1 MTTHYDRL
9 YEEQFWQVL
18 KEGCPTIGQDVRTVW
33 NDNGVKTPAHT
44 IEYLNKQLRFES
56 GAVPILTSK
65 YVAWKLAI
73 KEMFWI
79 WVKKSNVVK
88 SLRILNGT
96 NKTVWD
102 EWERP
107 DGTIGH
113 AYGWQLKNK
122 KRKFYYKGSFNDLHL
137 EPNCSYTGGND
148 EKGKWVELDQVD
160 YLINSLIQNP
170 TSRRI
175 KTTLWCVEDLDDM
188 SLEPCV
194 YETHWQTQRGELH
207 LTVNVRSNDL
217 GLGQPFNVFQYYILQ
232 CMVAQ
237 VTDLKIGS
245 LVFNIDNVHVY
256 DRHIMPMI
264 QQMQNETYRTPE
276 LWIDPKVKSFYD
288 FTPDSFKLRFY
299 DDEVKLPRVK
309 LQVAE

>member
-9 YEEQFWQVL
+9 YEEQFWQIL
-18 KEGCPTIGQDVRTVW
+18 KEGCPTVGQDVRARW

-56 GAVPILTSK
+56 GAVPILTTK
-65 YVAWKLAI
+65 YVYWKSAI

-79 WVKKSNVVK
+79 WVWKSNVVND
-88 SLRILNGT
+88 LRKLNGT
-96 NKTVWD
+96 EKTVWS
-102 EWERP
+102 EWEQK

-122 KRKFYYKGSFNDLHL
+122 FRRLPKTKVIEEMIESGFFSSNIKIRTYF
-137 EPNCSYTGGND
+137 
-148 EKGKWVELDQVD
+148 VELDQVD
-160 YLINSLIQNP
+160 YLLYMLKTNP

-175 KTTLWCVEDLDDM
+175 KTTLWCVEDLDNM

-217 GLGQPFNVFQYYILQ
+217 GLGQPFNVFQYYVLQ

-237 VTDLKIGS
+237 VTGLKIGS

-256 DRHIMPMI
+256 DRHIMPML

-288 FTPDSFKLRFY
+288 FTTESFALRFY
-299 DDEVKLPRVK
+299 DEPKLPRIN

>member
-9 YEEQFWQVL
+9 YEEQFWQIL

-33 NDNGVKTPAHT
+33 NDKGVKTPAHT

-65 YVAWKLAI
+65 YVYWKLAI

-79 WVKKSNVVK
+79 WVLKSNVVND
-88 SLRILNGT
+88 LRMLNGT
-96 NKTVWD
+96 PKTVWS
-102 EWERP
+102 EWELP

-122 KRKFYYKGSFNDLHL
+122 KRKVKITKEL
-137 EPNCSYTGGND
+137 EEMALNGELGLLDFTPL
-148 EKGKWVELDQVD
+148 GKDYVELDQVN
-160 YLINSLIQNP
+160 YLLYTLKTNP

-217 GLGQPFNVFQYYILQ
+217 GLGQPFNVFQYYVLQ

-237 VTDLKIGS
+237 VTGLKIGS

-256 DRHIMPMI
+256 DRHIMPML

-288 FTPDSFKLRFY
+288 FTPESFALRFY
-299 DDEVKLPRVK
+299 DEPKLPRIN

>member
-9 YEEQFWQVL
+9 YEEQFWQIL
-18 KEGCPTIGQDVRTVW
+18 KDGCPTIGQDVRTRW
-33 NDNGVKTPAHT
+33 NDDGVKTPAHT
-44 IEYLNKQLRFES
+44 IELLNKQLRFES

-65 YVAWKLAI
+65 YVYWKLAI

-79 WVKKSNVVK
+79 WVYKSNNVYD
-88 SLRILNGT
+88 LMTINGT
-96 NKTVWD
+96 TKTVWN
-102 EWERP
+102 EWKRP
-107 DGTIGH
+107 DGTIGK

-122 KRKFYYKGSFNDLHL
+122 TRKVPKTKEIEEMIENGFFSSNLGYGDTY
-137 EPNCSYTGGND
+137 
-148 EKGKWVELDQVD
+148 VELDQVD
-160 YLINSLIQNP
+160 YLLYMLKTNP

-217 GLGQPFNVFQYYILQ
+217 GLGQPFNVFQYYVLQ

-237 VTDLKIGS
+237 VTGLKVGS

-256 DRHIMPMI
+256 DRHIMPML

-276 LWIDPKVKSFYD
+276 LWIDPKVTSFYD

>member
-9 YEEQFWQVL
+9 YEEQFWQIL
-18 KEGCPTIGQDVRTVW
+18 KEGCTTVGQDVRTVW
-33 NDNGVKTPAHT
+33 NDKGVKTPAHT

-65 YVAWKLAI
+65 YVYWKLAI

-79 WVKKSNVVK
+79 WVLKSNVVND
-88 SLRILNGT
+88 LRMLNGT
-96 NKTVWD
+96 PKTVWS
-102 EWERP
+102 EWELP

-122 KRKFYYKGSFNDLHL
+122 KRKVKITKEL
-137 EPNCSYTGGND
+137 EEMALNGELGLLDFTPL
-148 EKGKWVELDQVD
+148 GKDYVELDQVNHLL
-160 YLINSLIQNP
+160 YTLKTNP

-217 GLGQPFNVFQYYILQ
+217 GLGQPFNVFQYYVLQ

-237 VTDLKIGS
+237 VTGLKIGS

-256 DRHIMPMI
+256 DRHIMPML

-288 FTPDSFKLRFY
+288 FTPESFALRFY
-299 DDEVKLPRVK
+299 DEPKLPRIQ

>member
-9 YEEQFWQVL
+9 YEEQFWQIL
-18 KEGCPTIGQDVRTVW
+18 KEGYPTVGQDVRARW
-33 NDNGVKTPAHT
+33 NDKGVLTPAHT

-65 YVAWKLAI
+65 YVYWKLAI

-79 WVKKSNVVK
+79 WVWKSNIVND
-88 SLRILNGT
+88 LRMLNGT
-96 NKTVWD
+96 QKTVWS
-102 EWERP
+102 EWEQK
-107 DGTIGH
+107 DGTIGK
-113 AYGWQLKNK
+113 AYGWQLANK
-122 KRKFYYKGSFNDLHL
+122 KRKVKITKEL
-137 EPNCSYTGGND
+137 EEMALNGELGLLDFTPL
-148 EKGKWVELDQVD
+148 GKDYVELDQVN
-160 YLINSLIQNP
+160 YLLYTLKTNP

-175 KTTLWCVEDLDDM
+175 KTTLWCVEDLDEM

-217 GLGQPFNVFQYYILQ
+217 GLGQPFNVFQYYVLQ

-237 VTDLKIGS
+237 VTGLKIGS

-256 DRHIMPMI
+256 DRHIMPML

-276 LWIDPKVKSFYD
+276 LWIDPKVKNFYD
-288 FTPDSFKLRFY
+288 FTPESFALRFY
-299 DDEVKLPRVK
+299 DEPKLPRIQ

>member
-9 YEEQFWQVL
+9 YEEQFWQIL
-18 KEGCPTIGQDVRTVW
+18 NEGCPTTGQDVRARW
-33 NDNGVKTPAHT
+33 RDGEFLTPAHT

-65 YVAWKLAI
+65 YVYWKLAI

-79 WVKKSNVVK
+79 WVYKSNNVNV
-88 SLRILNGT
+88 LRKLNGT
-96 NKTVWD
+96 QKTVWS
-102 EWERP
+102 EWELP
-107 DGTIGH
+107 DGTIGK
-113 AYGWQLKNK
+113 AYGWQLANK
-122 KRKFYYKGSFNDLHL
+122 KRKFYYKNPDELKIRREYIYVHGK
-137 EPNCSYTGGND
+137 D
-148 EKGKWVELDQVD
+148 EKGNYIMLDQVD
-160 YLINSLIQNP
+160 CLINELIQNP

-175 KTTLWCVEDLDDM
+175 KTTLWCVEDLDNM

-217 GLGQPFNVFQYYILQ
+217 GLGQPFNVFQYYVLQ
-232 CMVAQ
+232 CMIAQ
-237 VTDLKIGS
+237 VTGLKVGS
-245 LVFNIDNVHVY
+245 LVFNIDNIHVY
-256 DRHIMPMI
+256 DRHLMPMLG
-264 QQMQNETYRTPE
+264 QMQNETYRTPE
-276 LWIDPKVKSFYD
+276 LWIDPKVTSFYD

-299 DDEVKLPRVK
+299 DDEVKLPRIG

>member
-18 KEGCPTIGQDVRTVW
+18 KEGCSTIGQDVRTVW
-33 NDNGVKTPAHT
+33 NDEGVKTPAHT

-79 WVKKSNVVK
+79 WVWKSNVVDD
-88 SLRILNGT
+88 LRKLNGT
-96 NKTVWD
+96 NKTVWS
-102 EWERP
+102 EWERE
-107 DGTIGH
+107 DGTIGK
-113 AYGWQLKNK
+113 AYGWQLINK
-122 KRKFYYKGSFNDLHL
+122 FRTVKETDLLIDMINDDELMNAVPHDAKG
-137 EPNCSYTGGND
+137 YW
-148 EKGKWVELDQVD
+148 KLDQVD
-160 YLINSLIQNP
+160 YLLYTLKSNP
-170 TSRRI
+170 KSRRI

-188 SLEPCV
+188 ALEPCV

-237 VTDLKIGS
+237 VTRLKIGS

-256 DRHIMPMI
+256 DRHIMPML

-276 LWIDPKVKSFYD
+276 LWIDPKVKRFYD

>member
-9 YEEQFWQVL
+9 YEEQFWQIL
-18 KEGCPTIGQDVRTVW
+18 KEGCPTIGQDVRTRW

-56 GAVPILTSK
+56 GGVPILTSK
-65 YVAWKLAI
+65 YVFWKLAI

-79 WVKKSNVVK
+79 WVWKSNIVDD
-88 SLRILNGT
+88 LRKLNGT
-96 NKTVWD
+96 DKTVWS
-102 EWERP
+102 EWELI
-107 DGTIGH
+107 DGTIGK
-113 AYGWQLKNK
+113 AYGWQLGNKFRKVKETDLLIEMIDNDELMHPKVSNK
-122 KRKFYYKGSFNDLHL
+122 KGY
-137 EPNCSYTGGND
+137 
-148 EKGKWVELDQVD
+148 WELDQVD
-160 YLINSLIQNP
+160 YLLYSLKSNP

-217 GLGQPFNVFQYYILQ
+217 GLGQPFNVFQYYVLQ

-237 VTDLKIGS
+237 VTGLKVGS

-256 DRHIMPMI
+256 DRHIMPML

-276 LWIDPKVKSFYD
+276 LWIDPKVTSFYD